1 MKQCG
6 SCTRQKRDDVLG
18 KSLTGRLFSAARAAL
33 ESLIRLFLY
42 SCLTGSRKIL
52 PLRKK
57 SPAWSERVL
66 LLNVASADVKY
77 CKDRKDTSS
86 ALAVLGGQRGSR
98 LTRAFPK
105 GRDSCRVA
113 TLL

>member
-1 MKQCG
+1 MKQRG

-18 KSLTGRLFSAARAAL
+18 KVSSADFSQRAAR

-57 SPAWSERVL
+57 SPAWSERLL
-66 LLNVASADVKY
+66 LLNVATAEVKY

-86 ALAVLGGQRGSR
+86 ALAVL
-98 LTRAFPK
+98 
-105 GRDSCRVA
+105 
-113 TLL
+113 